1 MAKKIVPGSLI
12 VIEKKQSEDNEELA
26 RQDERHG
33 AMLRQWIKSIYL
45 IVDTQQGVIA
55 VNLQR
60 RTPGPPGRT
69 QELSWQ
75 RFYQAVE
82 AQCAEA
88 LERTEHYIGGPV
100 EPGSALYA
108 SISMEETVTGSS
120 CTLAVKQN
128 NLNVYCGRPD
138 KIFKLAKLRH
148 TEVGK
153 KSVVRIFWGFAAWDS
168 TQLLAELAKRF
179 WGL

>member
-1 MAKKIVPGSLI
+1 MGKMIVPGSSKKQNRTNVYDFLFKTIKIVSISFFFSKFNQKIDRFRHLQNFDFFFCQGLI
-12 VIEKKQSEDNEELA
+12 VIEKKQSEENEELA

-60 RTPGPPGRT
+60 RTEGPPGRT
-69 QELSWQ
+69 QELSWH
-75 RFYQAVE
+75 RFYYAVE

-100 EPGSALYA
+100 EPGL
-108 SISMEETVTGSS
+108 
-120 CTLAVKQN
+120 KQN
-128 NLNVYCGRPD
+128 L
-138 KIFKLAKLRH
+138 KF
-148 TEVGK
+148 
-153 KSVVRIFWGFAAWDS
+153 
-168 TQLLAELAKRF
+168 
-179 WGL
+179 